1 MVIVYH
7 CWREVQRD
15 PHTRVCR
22 YNGEEEEASVTDAA
36 DDDDSSASSTY
47 SCGGSDSDVECNP

>member
-1 MVIVYH
+1 VYH